1 MEPNFQA
8 LQVIAEVALGIV
20 GFSAILIGLS
30 RTSDGF
36 SAPDNFRIQLLTYS
50 AFSAVFCALLP
61 FAIYT
66 DSNPELSW
74 SIVSWVICIVSVM
87 GLLIFPRRMLG
98 LRNEGYEKL
107 FPIHIFL
114 FQTAILSVIFI
125 ISGLMILGYIKA
137 KANFYVICLML
148 FLVQSSFAFI
158 RTMFVRIK

>member
-98 LRNEGYEKL
+98 LINEGYEKL

-158 RTMFVRIK
+158 RSMFVRIK

>member
-1 MEPNFQA
+1 M
-8 LQVIAEVALGIV
+8 
-20 GFSAILIGLS
+20 
-30 RTSDGF
+30 
-36 SAPDNFRIQLLTYS
+36 
-50 AFSAVFCALLP
+50 FCALLP
-61 FAIYT
+61 FAIYA

-114 FQTAILSVIFI
+114 FQTAILSAIFM

>member
-30 RTSDGF
+30 RASDGF
-36 SAPDNFRIQLLTYS
+36 SLPDNFRIQLLTYS
-50 AFSAVFCALLP
+50 AFSAMFCALLP

-66 DSNPELSW
+66 NTNPELSW
-74 SIVSWVICIVSVM
+74 TITNWILCIISVL
-87 GLLIFPRRMLG
+87 GLLTFPKRMLA
-98 LRNEGYEKL
+98 LRKEGYKKL
-107 FPIHIFL
+107 FPTQVFIFQTSVLSAIFL
-114 FQTAILSVIFI
+114 

-148 FLVQSSFAFI
+148 FLVQSAFAFI